1 MSLRRSVLN
10 ADMIKS
16 GRMKKMTKRREY
28 LEARNKE
35 IRELRRAGL
44 TLREI
49 GEKFGVTRE
58 AIRLICKGI
67 PKPDLKTYHNKKCVN
82 CGKEFVVSNE
92 RKNIKTCS
100 KECFA
105 AIQKYNNYKNGKWTK
120 DLVEFTCPTC
130 GNKFTRSKKL
140 IGIANHSYRSRGK
153 DPSKKKWYCSR
164 QCNLNQIHNK
174 GKVE

>member
-1 MSLRRSVLN
+1 
-10 ADMIKS
+10 MIKS
-16 GRMKKMTKRREY
+16 GRTKMTKRREY
-28 LEARNKE
+28 LEARNRE

-58 AIRLICKGI
+58 AIRLVCKGI
-67 PKPDLKTYHNKKCVN
+67 PKPDLKTYHKKKCVN
-82 CGKEFVVSNE
+82 CGKEFIVSGDKKRN
-92 RKNIKTCS
+92 KTCS

-130 GNKFTRSKKL
+130 GEKFTRSKKL

-164 QCNLNQIHNK
+164 ACNMKAIHTK
-174 GKVE
+174 DEVE